1 MGYWATSP
9 CYRFNPLA
17 KVQAQEVEKVL
28 KACRNP
34 HRMHQRS
41 TKASS
46 FSSESLLHAFDLRGS
61 NPPPNE
67 HRLDM
72 ELTLNVL
79 EWIPLS
85 VNLCWC
91 YLMFIFLCSLTR
103 EAQVAYLIPFRR
115 GAFSKTSSAA
125 PATHLP
131 LNFTFTELPFKTLQ
145 YSSIYFIMFQCWTLI
160 CFNLVGVWRCNISP
174 RIMDFEH
181 ILGHEATACMND
193 VAWCYHF
200 GSISM
205 ETLFRRD
212 QGQSDLSGVEAGHW
226 SVRRWRGKRSN
237 ISHQFIITPC
247 DNLKFNIPLQ
257 VSVVHV
263 QIWEEDGTSKSSL
276 QLWGWCGAD
285 RAVDFTLPLQT
296 WFMISGYY
304 GVRFAAVC
312 DSACIMF
319 SWSPCPPLVF
329 THCFASMEVMQAAV
343 HLFRSHSNRVGMK
356 ICTDRDLCTTS
367 LLCWVCRGVWISVGW
382 TLLFSRF
389 AWWRLKLWFHWRQQ
403 RCYVPLSA
411 VPLRTTT
418 KHRSPIAWQQRY
430 VSKFRRE
437 RTKRGTFGLH
447 WKGDFE
453 MFFGDSGWNEE
464 CSLPSQPWGCCSAW
478 NRGCNSAILRLF
490 WIFWSVKLGKRC

>member
-41 TKASS
+41 TRASS
-46 FSSESLLHAFDLRGS
+46 FSSESLLQSAFDLRGS

-125 PATHLP
+125 PATNLP

-205 ETLFRRD
+205 ETLFGRD

-237 ISHQFIITPC
+237 IHI
-247 DNLKFNIPLQ
+247 NA
-257 VSVVHV
+257 
-263 QIWEEDGTSKSSL
+263 SS
-276 QLWGWCGAD
+276 
-285 RAVDFTLPLQT
+285 
-296 WFMISGYY
+296 
-304 GVRFAAVC
+304 
-312 DSACIMF
+312 
-319 SWSPCPPLVF
+319 PLVTISSSTSHF
-329 THCFASMEVMQAAV
+329 KCQLFMSKYGKKMEQA
-343 HLFRSHSNRVGMK
+343 
-356 ICTDRDLCTTS
+356 S
-367 LLCWVCRGVWISVGW
+367 LLCNFEDHVEQTVQLISPPLANMILDFGVLRCSFCSSLWFCLHHVFLISLSRTCIH
-382 TLLFSRF
+382 TLLWVNGGQTATF
-389 AWWRLKLWFHWRQQ
+389 
-403 RCYVPLSA
+403 VP
-411 VPLRTTT
+411 
-418 KHRSPIAWQQRY
+418 
-430 VSKFRRE
+430 
-437 RTKRGTFGLH
+437 
-447 WKGDFE
+447 
-453 MFFGDSGWNEE
+453 
-464 CSLPSQPWGCCSAW
+464 
-478 NRGCNSAILRLF
+478 
-490 WIFWSVKLGKRC
+490 